1 MNKSI
6 IQPNR
11 GNIKPTHR
19 VLVLNHLLEG
29 NTITQAEF
37 IVMTSPSSS
46 LAPRILDL
54 KDRGYPIEDLNR
66 LQKGKDG
73 SNKSN
78 KFSKYKLTDEFLS
91 DVAKY
96 GESKALLRQ
105 LDRNNAKLQEAIN
118 GN

>member
-1 MNKSI
+1 MNKTI
-6 IQPNR
+6 IQPNH

-19 VLVLNHLLEG
+19 VLVLNHLLQG

-37 IVMTSPSSS
+37 CVMTSLGSR

-54 KDRGYPIEDLNR
+54 INRGYPIKDINKD
-66 LQKGKDG
+66 KGKDKDG
-73 SNKSN
+73 SD

>member
-1 MNKSI
+1 MNESI
-6 IQPNR
+6 IQPNH

-37 IVMTSPSSS
+37 IVMTSPSSR

-66 LQKGKDG
+66 LQKEKDG
-73 SNKSN
+73 SN

-105 LDRNNAKLQEAIN
+105 LDRNNAKLQEVNN

>member
-6 IQPNR
+6 IQPNH

-19 VLVLNHLLEG
+19 VLVLNHLLQG

-37 IVMTSPSSS
+37 CVMTSLGSR

-54 KDRGYPIEDLNR
+54 INRGYPIKDVN
-66 LQKGKDG
+66 KGKDKDG
-73 SNKSN
+73 SD

-105 LDRNNAKLQEAIN
+105 IDRNNAKLQGASD